1 MKSEKINIVIA
12 DDHQMFLDGLTALLK
27 DEKDI
32 NLVNTA
38 LNGREALEIVEKCD
52 VDILIMDVNMP
63 EVDGIAL
70 NNSIKQ
76 NHPNVKTLALTSH
89 SDHLIVSKLTKRK
102 VNGYLLKNAEKS
114 ELLHAIHK
122 IYEGEDYFSQM
133 VKDKVVESLFS
144 DTRDKEIPE
153 LSKREKEVIK
163 LIASQYTATEIA
175 EELFISQNTV
185 NTHRKNLLTKLKLKN
200 VAGLVKFAV
209 ENGFA

>member
-1 MKSEKINIVIA
+1 MKPEKINVVIA

-27 DEKDI
+27 DEEDI
-32 NLVNTA
+32 NLVDTA
-38 LNGREALEIVEKCD
+38 LNGNEALEIVGKCD

-63 EVDGIAL
+63 EVDGVEL
-70 NNSIKQ
+70 NNHIKQ
-76 NHPNVKTLALTSH
+76 NHPTIKTLALTSH
-89 SDHLIVSKLTKRK
+89 SDHSIVSKLTKGK

-114 ELLHAIHK
+114 ELLQAIHK
-122 IYEGEDYFSQM
+122 ISEGEDYFSQM

-144 DTRDKEIPE
+144 DTAEHEAPE

-163 LIASQYTATEIA
+163 LIASQCTAAEIA
-175 EELFISQNTV
+175 EKLFISQNTV

-209 ENGFA
+209 ENGLA

>member
-32 NLVNTA
+32 NLVDTA
-38 LNGREALEIVEKCD
+38 LNGREALEIVGKCD

-63 EVDGIAL
+63 EVDGIEL

-122 IYEGEDYFSQM
+122 INEGEDYFSQM

-144 DTRDKEIPE
+144 DTRDKETPE